1 MNKYGIHQPYW
12 EKLCPIPPEA
22 EGFFLKHDEMLAKR
36 TWMIKGCK
44 HGKVVQ
50 NDERINEFFYRP
62 EVVFEVF
69 V

>member
-1 MNKYGIHQPYW
+1 
-12 EKLCPIPPEA
+12 
-22 EGFFLKHDEMLAKR
+22 
-36 TWMIKGCK
+36 MIKGCK